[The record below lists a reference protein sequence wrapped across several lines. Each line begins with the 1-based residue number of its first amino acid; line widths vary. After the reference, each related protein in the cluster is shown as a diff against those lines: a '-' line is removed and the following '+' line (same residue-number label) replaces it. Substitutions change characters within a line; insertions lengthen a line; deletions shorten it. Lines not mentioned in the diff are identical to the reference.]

1 MANFYKRICLQV
13 TSSKVAQS
21 GYTVPY
27 LLTHLFVSFNLLFY
41 IHSLSL
47 ELCPFSLAV
56 FLAFISP
63 FFLFHLSQSLSLS
76 LFLKESTLTFFISY
90 LLSPLSLSL
99 SLSFFH
105 SKPHQFSPLS
115 ISISHSLSSLSF
127 SSIPITS
134 LSLTH
139 TDTNIFYSLYY
150 LFSYKSRVTISY
162 LSESCLLHTALNLLS
177 VSLFS
182 FKHMISLIFPL

>member
-99 SLSFFH
+99 SLFLSLKATSIFPSFYFYLT
-105 SKPHQFSPLS
+105 FSL
-115 ISISHSLSSLSF
+115 ISLFLIH
-127 SSIPITS
+127 PNN
-134 LSLTH
+134 LSLT
-139 TDTNIFYSLYY
+139 DT
-150 LFSYKSRVTISY
+150 
-162 LSESCLLHTALNLLS
+162 H
-177 VSLFS
+177 
-182 FKHMISLIFPL
+182 

>member
-76 LFLKESTLTFFISY
+76 ISQGVNPHILY
-90 LLSPLSLSL
+90 ILSPVSSLSLSL